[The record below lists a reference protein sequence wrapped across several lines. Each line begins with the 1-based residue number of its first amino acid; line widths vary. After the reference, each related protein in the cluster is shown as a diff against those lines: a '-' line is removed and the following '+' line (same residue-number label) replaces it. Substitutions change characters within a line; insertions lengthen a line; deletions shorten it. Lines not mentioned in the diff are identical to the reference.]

1 MSCSIQWSHRLSFIK
16 RSTPIFLQVFM
27 RDKSNTQEIS
37 FAYNSWL
44 EIPSLSVTQLRL
56 PSLTRPEFRQIT
68 TPLQLRDMFI
78 TRHWSLVGVHMA
90 TPTTRH
96 SMLPGDNKIDKR
108 LSTPNP
114 WAFFSA
120 GIYTLLRAILLPDNQ
135 ATVGCYSGLG
145 CESPF
150 LWGGWRLEARN
161 GAPNRWLSKGI
172 HPLRRHV

>member
-1 MSCSIQWSHRLSFIK
+1 M
-16 RSTPIFLQVFM
+16 
-27 RDKSNTQEIS
+27 
-37 FAYNSWL
+37 
-44 EIPSLSVTQLRL
+44 SVTQLRL

-114 WAFFSA
+114 EHSFPLGSTLCYVRSSCLTIKQLLAVIVDWDANVLFFKEA
-120 GIYTLLRAILLPDNQ
+120 DAWKRATEHQIDDSVKVYIRYVDMSRTTSPYSRF
-135 ATVGCYSGLG
+135 ATD
-145 CESPF
+145 
-150 LWGGWRLEARN
+150 LEAKTRGVY
-161 GAPNRWLSKGI
+161 GAFIPSLSKDFTFS
-172 HPLRRHV
+172 